1 MSANDRKLVEALCLA
16 ALCSAEALIPESGV
30 SPGAARALARAYR
43 ARVRW
48 LVGKDGGV

>member
-16 ALCSAEALIPESGV
+16 ALCSAEALIPDSGI
-30 SPGAARALARAYR
+30 SPGTARAMARAYR

-48 LVGKDGGV
+48 LVGKCPT